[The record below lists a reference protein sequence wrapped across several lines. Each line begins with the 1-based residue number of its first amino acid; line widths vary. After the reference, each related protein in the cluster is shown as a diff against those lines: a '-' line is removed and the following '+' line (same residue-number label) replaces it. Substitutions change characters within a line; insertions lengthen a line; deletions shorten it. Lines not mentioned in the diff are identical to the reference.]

1 MALNPRIGIRDWMN
15 LRVWLVGASAGIG
28 ETLALALAA
37 RGARLALTA
46 RNGSALA
53 ALAAR
58 LGQPA
63 LILPADV
70 TDSAAVQGAWE
81 TLQTRWGGV
90 DLVVYMAGTYAPLDA
105 RAAADIVLP
114 VARQTVAVNF
124 LGALEVGSRVAP
136 WLAAQPSD
144 GRPRGIVLVASVA
157 GYRGLPRAL
166 AYSASK
172 AALIAYAES
181 LYHDLAPAGV
191 GVWVV
196 NPGFV
201 KTRLTA
207 QNEFRMPALI
217 EVDEAVGQIVDG
229 LARGGF
235 EIHFPRRFS
244 WLMKMLA
251 MLPARPYFALMR
263 RMAGAG

>member
-1 MALNPRIGIRDWMN
+1 MNPRIGARDWLN
-15 LRVWLVGASAGIG
+15 CRVWLIGASAGIG
-28 ETLALALAA
+28 EALAMALAA
-37 RGARLALTA
+37 RGARIALSA
-46 RNGSALA
+46 RSAGALQ

-63 LILPADV
+63 LILPVDV
-70 TDSAAVQGAWE
+70 TQPEAVQGAWE
-81 TLQTRWGGV
+81 TLLSRWGGV

-105 RAAADIVLP
+105 KAPAESVLP

-124 LGALEVGSRVAP
+124 LGALEVASQVAP
-136 WLAAQPSD
+136 WLAAQPAD

-181 LYHDLAPAGV
+181 LYLDLAPAGV

-201 KTRLTA
+201 RTRLTA

-217 EVDEAVGQIVDG
+217 EVREAVEEIVDG
-229 LARGGF
+229 LAGGGF

-244 WLMKMLA
+244 QLMKLMAL
-251 MLPARPYFALMR
+251 LPARPYFALMR
-263 RMAGAG
+263 RVAGSR